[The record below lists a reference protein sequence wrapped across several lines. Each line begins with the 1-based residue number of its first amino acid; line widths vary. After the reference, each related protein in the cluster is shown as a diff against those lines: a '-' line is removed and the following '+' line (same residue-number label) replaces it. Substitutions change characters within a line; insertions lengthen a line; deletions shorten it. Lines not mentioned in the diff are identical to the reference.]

1 MLALSHF
8 SLGVFIGTSLV
19 LHLLSDL
26 TLEFKPLNVPFL
38 HVITLH
44 WKSSISCHNPCSQHY
59 STEHRTCRING
70 ICSQSDAQ
78 CLLMLLTVMPVRL
91 MDQYNVSSH
100 YGKEDIPPSIISS
113 INRTTASMHATG
125 SAESHSCAFLLQKR
139 SISQNWQYKDVLRKI
154 MNNQCHACILEGI
167 TI

>member
-1 MLALSHF
+1 MYSIKLFNCPTHF
-8 SLGVFIGTSLV
+8 LLIGTSLV

-26 TLEFKPLNVPFL
+26 TLEFKRSVS
-38 HVITLH
+38 T
-44 WKSSISCHNPCSQHY
+44 CHNAAFKKQHFMPQPFSQHY

-78 CLLMLLTVMPVRL
+78 CLLMLLTVMSVRL

-113 INRTTASMHATG
+113 INRTTASMQQAQLNHIHV
-125 SAESHSCAFLLQKR
+125 HSYFRRDPYPKIDSTKMFLGK
-139 SISQNWQYKDVLRKI
+139 
-154 MNNQCHACILEGI
+154 
-167 TI
+167 